1 MTAESPLDAF
11 GPNQW
16 LVDEMYQSY
25 LRDKESVNPAWWDFF
40 ADYSPA
46 DPTSQAPASTPVAT
60 PAVPAAA
67 QPATPAPVA
76 TPSVPQPAPTAPAP
90 ASTAAPTTD
99 ASENTDVLRG
109 PAARV
114 VTNMDASLS
123 VPTATSVRA
132 VPAKLLIE
140 NRLIINQQLARGRG
154 GKISFTHLIGYAIVR
169 ALKTIPEMNYS
180 FTTVDGKPAVQKN
193 QSINF
198 GLAIDIAKPDGSRQ
212 LLVPSVKFSDQMDF
226 GQFWAAYEDIV
237 RRARANKLTVDD
249 FAGTTITLTNPGTI
263 GTVHSVPRLMQ
274 GQGTIIGVGAMEYP
288 AEYQGASIETLARM
302 AIGKVMTL
310 TSTYD
315 HRIIQGAQSGDFLRV
330 VHSLLLGEDNFY
342 DDVFSSLNIPYE
354 PVRWE
359 TDVVAS
365 HEDDVNKTARVQELI
380 HAYRVRGHLM
390 ADTNPLEYEQRK
402 HVDLD
407 LAAHGLTVW
416 DLDREFATGGFG
428 GASIST
434 LRDILALLRDS
445 YCRTIGV
452 EYMQI
457 QDAEQRRWL
466 QARLERPHAKPDHAE
481 QLRILGR
488 LNAGEAFETYLQTKY
503 VGQKR
508 FSLEGGESLIPLLD
522 AVLSAAAESGL
533 QEVCIGMPH
542 RGRLNVL
549 AAIAGKSYSQIFR
562 EFDGSVM
569 PGSVQGSGDVKYH
582 LGTEGTF
589 TADSGATCGVYLA
602 ANPSHLEAVNPVL
615 QGIVRA
621 KQDLMSKDQGPF
633 NILPLLM
640 HGDAAFAGQGVVA
653 ETLNLS
659 QLRGYRTGGT
669 VHVIVNNQVGF
680 TTAPE
685 HSRSSVYATDVARM
699 IQAPIFHVNGDDPEA
714 VVYAARLAFEFRQ
727 EFHKDVVVDMLCY
740 RLRGHNEADDP
751 SLTQP
756 TMYERIDTMRSVRKR
771 YTEGLVGR
779 GDITV
784 EEAEQALKEFQTLL
798 ESAHTEVQEAKAQ
811 PIEAATPA
819 PVQSSEIVD
828 TAISTDQIN
837 AVIDTQINLPDGFHV
852 HPRLAPQL
860 QRRAQMVQDNTIDW
874 ATAEMLA
881 MGSLLAEGRSVRLA
895 GQDSRRGTFGQRHAV
910 IMDKLDGHAYKPLK
924 QLYTNG
930 SRLYA
935 YDSLLSEYAALGFEY
950 GYAVARPEALVMWE
964 AQFGDFVNGAQTI
977 IDEFIA
983 SGEQKWGQR
992 SSVAL
997 LLPHGLE
1004 GQGPDHSSARIERFL
1019 QLCAQDNMTVAMPS
1033 TPASYFHLLRDHV
1046 LSERVRPLIVATPK
1060 SMLRNKAATSATSDF
1075 TDGRFQP
1082 IIEDSTVDTQRV
1094 RKVILCS
1101 GKVTH
1106 DLLAYRATLGDDAQT
1121 TAIIRVE
1128 QLYPLPVVDIARAI
1142 SQFPRDVEVLW
1153 VQEEPANQGAWPF
1166 VGLNLGPALARSVR
1180 LVSRDAASAPASGSH
1195 SVHDGEQK
1203 ELVAQAFS

>member
-1 MTAESPLDAF
+1 
-11 GPNQW
+11 
-16 LVDEMYQSY
+16 
-25 LRDKESVNPAWWDFF
+25 
-40 ADYSPA
+40 
-46 DPTSQAPASTPVAT
+46 
-60 PAVPAAA
+60 
-67 QPATPAPVA
+67 
-76 TPSVPQPAPTAPAP
+76 
-90 ASTAAPTTD
+90 
-99 ASENTDVLRG
+99 
-109 PAARV
+109 
-114 VTNMDASLS
+114 
-123 VPTATSVRA
+123 
-132 VPAKLLIE
+132 
-140 NRLIINQQLARGRG
+140 
-154 GKISFTHLIGYAIVR
+154 
-169 ALKTIPEMNYS
+169 
-180 FTTVDGKPAVQKN
+180 
-193 QSINF
+193 
-198 GLAIDIAKPDGSRQ
+198 
-212 LLVPSVKFSDQMDF
+212 
-226 GQFWAAYEDIV
+226 
-237 RRARANKLTVDD
+237 
-249 FAGTTITLTNPGTI
+249 
-263 GTVHSVPRLMQ
+263 
-274 GQGTIIGVGAMEYP
+274 
-288 AEYQGASIETLARM
+288 M

-784 EEAEQALKEFQTLL
+784 EEAEQALKQFQTLL

-811 PIEAATPA
+811 PIEVATPA
-819 PVQSSEIVD
+819 PVQSSDIVD

-837 AVIDTQINLPDGFHV
+837 AVINTQINLPDGFHV

-860 QRRAQMVQDNTIDW
+860 QRRAQMVQDDTIDW